1 MRTGSGENNGR
12 EEAKF
17 HYDREQRLK
26 RFHRSTTRRRSLRV
40 GKKRRRNLLIIFID
54 LLIIAL
60 VYYLINR
67 PANVYLEKEERDVS
81 FELNVTGI
89 RGKKILVGFSIRN
102 SSEDNMSMGNSK
114 PVQVKIL
121 PRNGEPLTFEKNVEG
136 ETVLLPGESIST
148 IFLFNE
154 EDLPGWATLEI
165 YYGSDEIPIFT
176 RNIRF

>member
-1 MRTGSGENNGR
+1 MEARNDGNSGPQEV
-12 EEAKF
+12 KF

-26 RFHRSTTRRRSLRV
+26 KFHRSKTGRRSLRL
-40 GKKRRRNLLIIFID
+40 GKKRRRNLIIIFID
-54 LLIIAL
+54 LIIIAL

-67 PANVYLEKEERDVS
+67 PANVYLEKEEHDVS

-89 RGKKILVGFSIRN
+89 RGKKILVGFTIRN
-102 SSEDNMSMGNSK
+102 SSEEKMSMGDSN
-114 PVQVKIL
+114 PVLVKIL
-121 PRNGEPLTFEKNVEG
+121 PRNGDPLAFQKDVEAD
-136 ETVLLPGESIST
+136 TVLLPGESIST

-165 YYGSDEIPIFT
+165 YYGSDAIPMFT

>member
-1 MRTGSGENNGR
+1 MEAGNDGNSDR
-12 EEAKF
+12 EEVKF

-26 RFHRSTTRRRSLRV
+26 RFRRSTAGGRSLRI
-40 GKKRRRNLLIIFID
+40 GKKRRRNLIIIFID
-54 LLIIAL
+54 LIIIAL

-67 PANVYLEKEERDVS
+67 PANIYLEKEEHDIS

-89 RGKKILVGFSIRN
+89 RGKKILVGFTIRN
-102 SSEDNMSMGNSK
+102 SSDEKMSLGDSN
-114 PVQVKIL
+114 PVRVMIL
-121 PRNGEPLTFEKNVEG
+121 PRNGDPLTFQKNVEG
-136 ETVLLPGESIST
+136 DTVLQPGESIST

-165 YYGSDEIPIFT
+165 YYGSDIKPMFT